1 MPEPLQQLRALLVRR
16 PGGDRLMAD
25 ILAHVPRHGLEN
37 VLVAVERILESGT
50 PSAEH
55 VKNVLARLRQ
65 APPPAPLDTALAVT
79 EAPLAD
85 AGRYDRLHAENDH
98 A

>member
-1 MPEPLQQLRALLVRR
+1 
-16 PGGDRLMAD
+16 MAD

-37 VLVAVERILESGT
+37 VRVAVELILESGT

-79 EAPLAD
+79 EPPIAD
-85 AGRYDRLHAENDH
+85 TGRYDRLHAENDH